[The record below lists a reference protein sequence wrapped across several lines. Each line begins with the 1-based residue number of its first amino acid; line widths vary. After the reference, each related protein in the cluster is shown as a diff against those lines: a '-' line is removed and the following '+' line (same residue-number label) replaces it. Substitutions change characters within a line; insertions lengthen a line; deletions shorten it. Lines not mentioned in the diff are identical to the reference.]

1 MLLSTSWIIGL
12 GLREHTRGWRDHMW
26 LKAGDYLGSRCAG
39 LVIATQKLIS
49 RGKERRKRKESR
61 VRGGVCH

>member
-1 MLLSTSWIIGL
+1 MLLTTSWIIGL

-39 LVIATQKLIS
+39 LLIATQKLIS
-49 RGKERRKRKESR
+49 GGKERGKRKESR
-61 VRGGVCH
+61 ARGGVCH